1 VAEVDGTTARYRLL
15 DTTRAYALEKL
26 TESGEYG
33 PVARRLAEYGRDV
46 LERTE
51 TRFERRP
58 SDEQATDYRLIDNL
72 RAALDW
78 AFSPDGDASIG
89 VALTTAAVPLWMH
102 LSLLE
107 ECRSR
112 VEQPLAA
119 MEVGTDP
126 DAPREMKLHAALG
139 ALLMHTKDAVPAA
152 GAAWMRPSRL
162 PRALTMPNTGWSRS
176 GVCGSFT
183 WQTGGIAWR
192 WKWRRG
198 SVPWRRTGR
207 TRTIGSSASA

>member
-89 VALTTAAVPLWMH
+89 VALTTAAVPL
-102 LSLLE
+102 
-107 ECRSR
+107 
-112 VEQPLAA
+112 
-119 MEVGTDP
+119 
-126 DAPREMKLHAALG
+126 
-139 ALLMHTKDAVPAA
+139 
-152 GAAWMRPSRL
+152 
-162 PRALTMPNTGWSRS
+162 
-176 GVCGSFT
+176 
-183 WQTGGIAWR
+183 
-192 WKWRRG
+192 
-198 SVPWRRTGR
+198 
-207 TRTIGSSASA
+207 